1 MWFMNQN
8 RELLGQM
15 APPMTWNILHH
26 LLRMKVARL
35 MSDTGVLVRVE
46 FATMICVLATKETG
60 AKEVWVLEMG
70 KHS

>member
-1 MWFMNQN
+1 
-8 RELLGQM
+8 M

-35 MSDTGVLVRVE
+35 MRDTGVLVRVE